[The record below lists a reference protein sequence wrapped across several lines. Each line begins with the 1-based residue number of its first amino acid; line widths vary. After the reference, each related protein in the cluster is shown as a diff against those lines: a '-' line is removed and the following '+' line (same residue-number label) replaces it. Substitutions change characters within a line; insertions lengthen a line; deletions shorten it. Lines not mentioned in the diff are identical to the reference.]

1 MFEAKFQTFEDRAA
15 GGDAAGRVEALRA
28 ELKRLK
34 LDGFV
39 VTSADRH
46 QSEYVPPSEQRLA
59 WLTGFGGSTGAAM
72 VLVDKAALFVDGRYT
87 LPAAGQ
93 ADKSVF
99 AIEHLVERTHEDWIA
114 DNLPAGATLGYDPWR
129 TSID

>member
-15 GGDAAGRVEALRA
+15 GSDSPGRVKALRA

-46 QSEYVPPSEQRLA
+46 QSEYVPPREQRLA
-59 WLTGFGGSTGAAM
+59 WLTGFTGS
-72 VLVDKAALFVDGRYT
+72 
-87 LPAAGQ
+87 AGV
-93 ADKSVF
+93 A
-99 AIEHLVERTHEDWIA
+99 WC
-114 DNLPAGATLGYDPWR
+114 WR
-129 TSID
+129 TRPRCSSMAATRCRPRNRSTNRCSPSST

>member
-15 GGDAAGRVEALRA
+15 GGNAAARVQKLRA

-59 WLTGFGGSTGAAM
+59 WLTGFSGSTGAAV
-72 VLVDKAALFVDGRYT
+72 VLADKAALFVDGRYT
-87 LPAAGQ
+87 LQAAEQ
-93 ADKSVF
+93 ADKAVF
-99 AIEHLVERTHEDWIA
+99 AIEHLVERTPEDWIA
-114 DNLPAGATLGYDPWR
+114 DHLPTGGGR
-129 TSID
+129 G

>member
-15 GGDAAGRVEALRA
+15 GGDSAARLKALRA

-46 QSEYVPPSEQRLA
+46 QSEYVPPSEQRLV
-59 WLTGFGGSTGAAM
+59 WLTGFSGS
-72 VLVDKAALFVDGRYT
+72 
-87 LPAAGQ
+87 AGC
-93 ADKSVF
+93 
-99 AIEHLVERTHEDWIA
+99 R
-114 DNLPAGATLGYDPWR
+114 R
-129 TSID
+129 